1 MQLQVVRREM
11 QRLAPGEGRLNLAI
25 IICTN
30 SRYSLLEKAIASAL
44 MQGDSADEIIVVD
57 NSPDRDKAENFS
69 RAYSGLARLRFA
81 FEEIQN
87 LSHARNIG
95 TALAQTDIVAFM
107 DDDAVAEPNW
117 AKALIEAFATGGA
130 DVGCVG
136 GPVKPI
142 WMSEPPTWLTPALA
156 GYLSILDL
164 GDEKKELS
172 RGDWLAGCNIAFNRQ
187 ALLSIGGFRTDIGR
201 TGNKLCLLSNE
212 ETAAWQKLKR
222 AGKKVLYSPDAIVSH
237 HINEGRVNSQW
248 LSRRIAWQAVSD
260 VISDP
265 ELASQVADSG
275 AAFVTA
281 RMLFSVAVRLLG
293 RRYPHPLSDG
303 EANALYRLVVVLLSR
318 GIESFFSK

>member
-1 MQLQVVRREM
+1 MSCVRVRNVVSR
-11 QRLAPGEGRLNLAI
+11 AGGEGRLNLAI

-30 SRYSLLEKAIASAL
+30 SRYSLLEKALASAL
-44 MQGDSADEIIVVD
+44 MQGDSVDEIIVVD
-57 NSPDRDKAENFS
+57 NSPDRDRAEAFA
-69 RAYSGLARLRFA
+69 RGYSSLRQVHFA

-87 LSHARNIG
+87 LSHARNVGI
-95 TALAQTDIVAFM
+95 ALAHTDIVAFI

-117 AKALIEAFATGGA
+117 AKALIKAFATGGA
-130 DVGCVG
+130 DAGCVG

-142 WMSEPPTWLTPALA
+142 WTSAPPTWLTPALA
-156 GYLSILDL
+156 GYFSILDL
-164 GDEKKELS
+164 GDRQKELS

-201 TGNKLCLLSNE
+201 TGNKLCLMSNE
-212 ETAAWQKLKR
+212 EAAAWQKLKR

-237 HINEGRVNSQW
+237 HINEDRLNNQW

-265 ELASQVADSG
+265 ELASRVADSG
-275 AAFVTA
+275 ARFVTA
-281 RMLFSVAVRLLG
+281 RVLLSIAARLLS
-293 RRYPHPLSDG
+293 RRYQRPLSDG